1 DRVGIHGDHV
11 TAIPRMKDAV
21 LGTALAEVSRIA
33 DDLPARQGSKL
44 SVDGF
49 KGGNGRRAVVHQPDV
64 DATRV
69 VPPLRLQ
76 RGAAGVEDPR
86 TLVLHRDETV
96 PRTTS

>member
-1 DRVGIHGDHV
+1 
-11 TAIPRMKDAV
+11 MKDAV

-44 SVDGF
+44 AVDGF
-49 KGGNGRRAVVHQPDV
+49 KVGNGRRAVVHQPDV

-76 RGAAGVEDPR
+76 RGAAGVKDPR
-86 TLVLHRDETV
+86 ILVVARDDDVHRRSSATFTEV
-96 PRTTS
+96 L